1 MVNHVKV
8 MSRDELAEAPNAY
21 QIQSKVFDQKR
32 LNILL
37 DDRIHKIQ

>member
-1 MVNHVKV
+1 MISHVKV
-8 MSRDELAEAPNAY
+8 MSRDELAESPNAY
-21 QIQSKVFDQKR
+21 QIQSKVFDKDR